1 MGKLYALIGMLF
13 FLMAPMFLSAQE
25 RPIQGNLS
33 DDDGLPLIAANIL
46 IVETGL
52 GAVTDFNGNYI
63 IMASEGQTL
72 RFSYV
77 GYQPKE
83 VKVRGQSEINVVLKE
98 KTQLDEMIET
108 SMGIARRDRTLGYVI
123 DQIKSK
129 DLELAVDDN
138 LLNALHG
145 KATGVMISGS
155 GGGPGES
162 ARIIIRGINSLDPN
176 ADNQPL
182 FVVDGVPIDN
192 STFTVGGGVSRT
204 MSNRVADLNPDDI
217 ESMSILKGG
226 AATALYGVRAAN
238 GAVIVTTK
246 KGTGGGLK
254 VDLTSSFGF
263 ENINKYPETQD
274 MFTQGYFTKGNNGKY
289 DPNSFWPS
297 WGSTVE
303 EARAQDPTHPKKLY
317 NNYKNGY
324 QQVHKWRH
332 TLAMSGGDEKS
343 TFRLSLSNLDHV
355 GVIPFSNYGN
365 LSARFNGSIQAT
377 EKIKLTAGI
386 NYINSGGDR
395 VNADRYNESLTYWA
409 PRRDVMD
416 YEFPD
421 GTMKGYRNDGKVGNN
436 PVYGA
441 KTNKFTDD
449 VDRYIGN
456 FTIQYNVTDWFNI
469 RYQAGLDQ
477 YTDFRF
483 LRAPGPTGIPG
494 ENVHED
500 NGLGFVTETRIRNR
514 DINSNLIL
522 NFNHQFTEKLKSN
535 FLVGHDLL
543 DQSYNRVTTGGE
555 ELAIWD
561 WLSLNNV
568 KPVTLSSTSNLN
580 NKRIVGAFGEL
591 LLEYDNTYFLTVT
604 GRNDWSS
611 TLPAS
616 NRSFFY
622 PSASLS
628 YVFTEQF
635 EPFNGFLDYGKFRIS
650 YATIGKDTD
659 PYRLSTVYATDDI
672 GAFTRGNTK
681 GAPDLSPEKTTT
693 FETGFNLEAMGGRA
707 GLEFTFY
714 NHLSKDQIVPVPTS
728 QATGFSTFILNAGS
742 IRNQGIEIGLDINPI
757 ISQKALW
764 NIRFNFT
771 SNKNKVVEII
781 EGVDEIFLGDSY
793 GYSGATASLKL
804 IPGQAYGNLYG
815 TSYARY
821 NGKEGITPDYSAPIL
836 IGEDG
841 FPERNRDQLILGNT
855 QPKWFG
861 SVSTRFAFGNFEIS
875 ALFDTRQGVQKYNQM
890 SNFMSAFGISP
901 FTEDRNTM
909 VVFEGV
915 TADGSPNTK
924 SVFKGQGV
932 GPDGNNYGAG
942 YYRNVYRGITENFIE
957 EADWVRLRNL
967 TLSYKLPQSI
977 LANIPVSNIRIS
989 GVGHNLWLSTPFTG
1003 FDPEGNRG
1011 NGNADDGFGGFT
1023 YPSVRSFTFS
1033 INVTF

>member
-1 MGKLYALIGMLF
+1 MDQLTTRFSLF
-13 FLMAPMFLSAQE
+13 IFLVLPFVLSAQD
-25 RPIQGNLS
+25 RQIQGQLT
-33 DDDGLPLIAANIL
+33 DEDGLPLIAANIL
-46 IVETGL
+46 VVETGN
-52 GAVTDFNGNYI
+52 GAVTDFNGKYS

-77 GYQPKE
+77 GYQSKDVE
-83 VKVRGQSEINVVLKE
+83 IKGQTEINVVLSE
-98 KTQLDEMIET
+98 GNQLDEIVVT
-108 SMGIARRDRTLGYVI
+108 ALGRSKRNRGLGYAI
-123 DQIKSK
+123 DEIKSK

-138 LLNALHG
+138 LLNSLQG

-192 STFTVGGGVSRT
+192 STYTVGGGSSRT
-204 MSNRVADLNPDDI
+204 MSNRVGDLNPDDI

-238 GAVIVTTK
+238 GAVIISTK
-246 KGTGGGLK
+246 KGVGGGLK

-274 MFTQGYFTKGNNGKY
+274 KFTQGYNGVY

-303 EARAQDPTHPKKLY
+303 EARAQDPSHPEEIY

-324 QQVHKWRH
+324 QQGHKWRH
-332 TLAMSGGDEKS
+332 TLAMSGGDDKS

-355 GVIPFSNYGN
+355 GVVPFSNYGN
-365 LSARFNGSIQAT
+365 LSARFNGTMQAT

-386 NYINSGGDR
+386 NYVNSGGDR

-409 PRRDVMD
+409 PRRDVLD
-416 YEFPD
+416 FEFPD
-421 GTMKGYRNDGKVGNN
+421 GTMKGYRNDGKRGNN
-436 PVYGA
+436 PTYGA

-456 FTIQYNVTDWFNI
+456 FTIQYDVTDWFNI

-477 YTDFRF
+477 YSDFRF
-483 LRAPGPTGIPG
+483 LRAPAPTGIEG

-522 NFNHQFTEKLKSN
+522 NFNRQFSEKFNSN
-535 FLVGHDLL
+535 FLIGHDLL
-543 DQSYNRVTTGGE
+543 DQSYNRVTTGGS
-555 ELAIWD
+555 ELAVWD
-561 WLSLNNV
+561 WFSLNNV
-568 KPVTLSSTSNLN
+568 NPKTLSSSSNLT

-591 LLEYDNTYFLTVT
+591 LLEYENTYFLTVT

-611 TLPAS
+611 TLPVS

-635 EPFNGFLDYGKFRIS
+635 EPFNGFLDYGKLRLS

-693 FETGFNLEAMGGRA
+693 FEAGFNLEALGGKA

-714 NHLSKDQIVPVPTS
+714 NHLSEDQIVPVPTS
-728 QATGFSTFILNAGS
+728 LATGFSTFILNAGS
-742 IRNQGIEIGLDINPI
+742 IRNRGVEIGLDLNPI
-757 ISQKALW
+757 ITEKALW
-764 NIRFNFT
+764 NIRLNFT
-771 SNKNKVVEII
+771 SNKNEVIEII
-781 EGVDEIFLGDSY
+781 EGVDEIFLGSSY

-821 NGKEGITPDYSAPIL
+821 NAKEGQTPDYSQPIL
-836 IGEDG
+836 IGDDG
-841 FPERNRDQLILGNT
+841 FPVRNREQLILGNS

-861 SVSTRFAFGNFEIS
+861 SVSTRFAYANFEIS
-875 ALFDTRQGVQKYNQM
+875 ALFDTRQGVQKYNQQ
-890 SNFMSAFGISP
+890 SNFMAAFGISP
-901 FTEDRNTM
+901 FTEDRNET

-915 TADGSPNTK
+915 TADGSVNTQ

-932 GPDGNNYGAG
+932 GPDGESYGAG
-942 YYRNVYRGITENFIE
+942 FYRNVYRGITENFIE
-957 EADWVRLRNL
+957 DADWVRLRNL
-967 TLSYKLPQSI
+967 TLSYRLPQSV
-977 LANIPVSNIRIS
+977 LANIPVSNVRIS

-1023 YPSVRSFTFS
+1023 YPAVRSFTFS

>member
-1 MGKLYALIGMLF
+1 MIRSFTSILLLLFIGCPLLIF
-13 FLMAPMFLSAQE
+13 AQDRQIE
-25 RPIQGNLS
+25 GNVS
-33 DDDGLPLIAANIL
+33 DSDGLPLIAANIL
-46 IVETGL
+46 IVETGS
-52 GAVTDFNGNYI
+52 GTVTDFNGNYT
-63 IMASEGQTL
+63 IMVAEGQTL

-77 GYQPKE
+77 GYQPKDI
-83 VKVRGQSEINVVLKE
+83 KVNGQSEINVVLE
-98 KTQLDEMIET
+98 EGNQLDEIVVT
-108 SMGIARRDRTLGYVI
+108 SLGRTSRNRGLGYSI
-123 DQIKSK
+123 DQIDSK
-129 DLELAVDDN
+129 DLDLAVDDN
-138 LLNALHG
+138 VLNSLQG

-162 ARIIIRGINSLDPN
+162 ARIVIRGINSLDPN

-192 STFTVGGGVSRT
+192 STYTVGGGSSRT

-238 GAVIVTTK
+238 GAIIISTK

-254 VDLTSSFGF
+254 VDLSSSFGI
-263 ENINKYPETQD
+263 ENLNKYPETQD
-274 MFTQGYFTKGNNGKY
+274 MFTQGYNGDY

-303 EARAQDPTHPKKLY
+303 EARAQDPSHPEKIY

-324 QQVHKWRH
+324 EQGHKWRH
-332 TLAMSGGDEKS
+332 TLGLSGGDEKS
-343 TFRLSLSNLDHV
+343 TFRLSLSNLDHE
-355 GVIPFSNYGN
+355 GVVPFSNYSN

-377 EKIKLTAGI
+377 EKVKLTAGI
-386 NYINSGGDR
+386 NYVNSGGDR

-409 PRRDVMD
+409 PRRDVLD
-416 YEFPD
+416 FEFPD
-421 GTMKGYRNDGKVGNN
+421 GTMKGYRNDGRRGNN
-436 PVYGA
+436 PTYGA

-449 VDRYIGN
+449 VDRYIGS
-456 FTIQYNVTDWFNI
+456 FTLQYDVTDWFNI

-477 YTDFRF
+477 YSDFRF
-483 LRAPGPTGIPG
+483 LRAPGPTGIEG

-522 NFNHQFTEKLKSN
+522 NFNHQVTEKLNSN
-535 FLVGHDLL
+535 LLIGHDLL
-543 DQSYNRVTTGGE
+543 DQTYNRVTTGGE
-555 ELAIWD
+555 ELAVWD

-568 KPVTLSSTSNLN
+568 KPVTLSSSSNLTK
-580 NKRIVGAFGEL
+580 KRIVGAFGEL
-591 LLEYDNTYFLTVT
+591 LIDYDNTYFLTVT

-611 TLPAS
+611 TLPTS

-635 EPFNGFLDYGKFRIS
+635 EPFNGFLDYGKFRLS

-693 FETGFNLEAMGGRA
+693 IEAGFNLEAMGGRV
-707 GLEFTFY
+707 GLELTLY

-742 IRNQGIEIGLDINPI
+742 IRNQGVEIGLDLNPI
-757 ISQKALW
+757 ISEKALW
-764 NIRFNFT
+764 NIRLNFT
-771 SNKNKVVEII
+771 SNKNEVVEII
-781 EGVDEIFLGDSY
+781 EGVDEIFLGSSF

-821 NGKEGITPDYSAPIL
+821 NAKEGETPDYSAPIL

-841 FPERNRDQLILGNT
+841 FPVRNRDPLILGNT

-861 SVSTRFAFGNFEIS
+861 SISSRFAYGNFEIS

-890 SNFMSAFGISP
+890 SNFMAAFGISP

-924 SVFKGQGV
+924 SVFKGQGE
-932 GPDGNNYGAG
+932 GPDGNSYGAG
-942 YYRNVYRGITENFIE
+942 FYRNVYRGITENFIE
-957 EADWVRLRNL
+957 DANWVRLRNL

-977 LANIPVSNIRIS
+977 LSNIPVSNIRIS
-989 GVGHNLWLSTPFTG
+989 GIGHNLWLSTPFNG

>member
-1 MGKLYALIGMLF
+1 MVRYFLHSSTLFLLFCPLLLI
-13 FLMAPMFLSAQE
+13 AQE
-25 RPIQGNLS
+25 RQIQGTVK
-33 DDDGLPLIAANIL
+33 DDDGLPLIAANVL
-46 IVETGL
+46 VVESGT
-52 GAVTDFNGNYI
+52 GAVTDFNGKYT

-77 GYQPKE
+77 GYTSQDINIE
-83 VKVRGQSEINVVLKE
+83 GQSTINVELSE
-98 KTQLDEMIET
+98 GNQLDEIVVT
-108 SMGIARRDRTLGYVI
+108 SLGLNRTSRPLGYSI
-123 DQIKSK
+123 EEIQGR

-138 LLNALHG
+138 ILNAMQG
-145 KATGVMISGS
+145 KATGMLITSS

-176 ADNQPL
+176 ANNQPL
-182 FVVDGVPIDN
+182 FVIDGVPIDN
-192 STFTVGGGVSRT
+192 STYTVGAGGGPRNH
-204 MSNRVADLNPDDI
+204 SNRMGDLNPDDI

-238 GAVIVTTK
+238 GAVVISTK

-254 VDLTSSFGF
+254 VDLSSSFGF
-263 ENINKYPETQD
+263 ENIDKFPKTQD
-274 MFTQGYFTKGNNGKY
+274 KFTQGYEGMY
-289 DPNSFWPS
+289 DENSFWPS
-297 WGSTVE
+297 WGPSIE
-303 EARAQDPTHPKKLY
+303 EAKTQDPSHPDEIF

-324 QQVHKWRH
+324 QQGHKWRH
-332 TLAMSGGDEKS
+332 TLGLSGGDEKS
-343 TFRLSLSNLDHV
+343 TFRLSLSNLDHS
-355 GVIPFSNYGN
+355 GVIPFSNYSN
-365 LSARFNGSIQAT
+365 LSARFNGSMQAT
-377 EKIKLTAGI
+377 DKIRITAGI
-386 NYINSGGDR
+386 NYVNSGGDR

-409 PRRDVMD
+409 PQADVMD

-421 GTMKGYRNDGKVGNN
+421 GTMKGYRNEGAVGNN

-441 KTNKFTDD
+441 KTNKYTDD
-449 VDRYIGN
+449 VDRYIGHFN
-456 FTIQYNVTDWFNI
+456 VQYDVNDWLQI
-469 RYQAGLDQ
+469 RYQLGLDQ
-477 YTDFRF
+477 YSDFRF
-483 LRAPGPTGIPG
+483 LRAPGPTGIEG

-522 NFNHQFTEKLKSN
+522 NFKHDFSDKLKSN

-543 DQSYNRVTTGGE
+543 DQSYNRVTTGGS
-555 ELAIWD
+555 ELSIWD

-568 KPVTLSSTSNLN
+568 KPETLASSSNLT

-591 LLEYDNTYFLTVT
+591 MMEYDNTYFLTVT

-611 TLPAS
+611 TLPVA

-622 PSASLS
+622 PSFSLS
-628 YVFTEQF
+628 YIFTEQF
-635 EPFNGFLDYGKFRIS
+635 EPFNGFLDYGKLRLS

-659 PYRLSTVYATDDI
+659 PYRLSTVYVTDDI
-672 GAFTRGNTK
+672 GGFTRGNTK
-681 GAPDLSPEKTTT
+681 GASDLSPEKTTT
-693 FETGFNLEAMGGRA
+693 FEAGIDLEAVGGKI
-707 GLEFTFY
+707 GLELTYY

-742 IRNQGIEIGLDINPI
+742 IRNNGVEIGLDLNPI
-757 ISQKALW
+757 LSEKALW
-764 NIRFNFT
+764 NIRLNFT
-771 SNKNKVVEII
+771 ANNNEVVEIV
-781 EGVDEIFLGDSY
+781 EGVDEIFMGSSF
-793 GYSGATASLKL
+793 GYASSTASLKL

-821 NGKEGITPDYSAPIL
+821 NAEEGVTPDYSAPIL

-841 FPERNRDQLILGNT
+841 FPERNLDQLILGNT

-861 SVSTRFAFGNFEIS
+861 SLFTRFSYSNFEIS
-875 ALFDTRQGVQKYNQM
+875 ALFDTRQGIQKYNQM
-890 SNFMSAFGISP
+890 SNFMAAFGISP
-901 FTEDRNTM
+901 ETEDRTET
-909 VVFEGV
+909 VVFDGV
-915 TADGSPNTK
+915 TADGSANTK
-924 SVFKGQGV
+924 QVYKGQGI
-932 GPDGNNYGAG
+932 GPDGVDYGDG

-957 EADWVRLRNL
+957 DADWVRLRNV
-967 TLSYKLPQSI
+967 TLSYRLPQSI
-977 LANIPVSNIRIS
+977 LANVPIS
-989 GVGHNLWLSTPFTG
+989 GVRLSAVGHNLWLSTPYTG